1 MIHIPHELQDEFPK
15 EVRFI
20 ERLTAANHHFRQLVA
35 RYDEVNQ
42 NIHRIESEEQ
52 PTTDEV
58 LEVLKKQR
66 LMLKDEIAALLQSF
80 ENRM

>member
-15 EVRFI
+15 ETRFI
-20 ERLTAANHHFRQLVA
+20 EQLTGTNHHFRQLVT

-58 LEVLKKQR
+58 LEEFKKQR
-66 LMLKDEIAALLQSF
+66 LVLKDEIAALLQKF

>member
-1 MIHIPHELQDEFPK
+1 MIRIPHELQDEFPK
-15 EVRFI
+15 ETRFI
-20 ERLTAANHHFRQLVA
+20 EQLTRTNHHFRQLVT

-58 LEVLKKQR
+58 LEQLKKQR
-66 LMLKDEIAALLQSF
+66 LKLKDEIAVILAKL